1 MDTNRCCRPVPF
13 DVLVSPATTTQATLA
28 DLIGPQ
34 LAAQLDRL
42 DLLSRKVFAGKLQGE
57 RRSKRRG
64 RSVEFDDYREYAAG
78 DDLRHVDW
86 NVLARLDRFF
96 IKIFQEEEDLAVHVV
111 IDCSASMHA
120 GEPSKILM
128 AARIATALGYIGLVN
143 NNRVIATAFG
153 GGRRARLEPLRG
165 RRNVARLVRFI
176 VESVL
181 PPPAM
186 HGGGGAATDAPGGAP
201 MEPADEFT
209 SAMRGVAS
217 DPGGKG
223 VLVVLSDLLIPP
235 GPSTP
240 PGEPAYAPGLRLLA
254 GSALRASSGGGHGAG
269 GGGLDLYV
277 VQILSQGEIDPSME
291 GRTGTQGAAAGAP
304 RDALST
310 DLFLGD
316 LRLQDAETGR
326 FADVTVTPAL
336 MQQYKRTMQGYIAGA
351 AAFCKARGMT
361 HLLTPSDAPVDRFV
375 AGALRRAGALK

>member
-1 MDTNRCCRPVPF
+1 MNTDRPCPSVPF
-13 DVLVSPATTTQATLA
+13 GVLVSPSTTTHATLA

-86 NVLARLDRFF
+86 NVLARLERFF

-120 GEPSKILM
+120 GQPSKVLM

-143 NNRVIATAFG
+143 NNRVIVTVFG
-153 GGRRARLEPLRG
+153 GGRRERLEPLRG
-165 RRNVARLVRFI
+165 RRNVARLARFI
-176 VESVL
+176 VDRVL
-181 PPPAM
+181 PPPPM
-186 HGGGGAATDAPGGAP
+186 PGAPGGATD
-201 MEPADEFT
+201 PAEEFT
-209 SAMRGVAS
+209 SALRGVAS
-217 DPGGKG
+217 EPGGKG

-235 GPSTP
+235 GAGTP

-269 GGGLDLYV
+269 GAGLDLYV
-277 VQILSQGEIDPSME
+277 VQILSQGELDPAME
-291 GRTGTQGAAAGAP
+291 GRAGTSDGSSSGT
-304 RDALST
+304 RDALSP

-336 MQQYKRTMQGYIAGA
+336 VQQYKRTMQAFIAGA

-361 HLLTPSDAPVDRFV
+361 HLVTPSDAPIDRFV